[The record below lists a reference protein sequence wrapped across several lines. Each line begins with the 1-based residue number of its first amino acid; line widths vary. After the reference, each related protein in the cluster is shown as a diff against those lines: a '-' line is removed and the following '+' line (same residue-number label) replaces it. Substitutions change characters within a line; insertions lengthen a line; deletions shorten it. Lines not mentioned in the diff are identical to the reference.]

1 MKVQASM
8 LISFAAILFA
18 GCSKEHVAVERP
30 TPVEVQSVQPFNGN
44 DIKRFSAVVQPYEQV
59 DLSFRVGGYVDSIAQ
74 TAGVERKLRS
84 IQDGDHVGR
93 GVVLAK
99 LHSADYDARVQQA
112 RASVAE
118 AEATL
123 NKAQIDQKR
132 AANLMASQSLT
143 KPEMDSAN
151 SNLDASQARLD
162 SARGRLQES
171 LTSADD
177 TILRAPFA
185 ATVLKR
191 NIAPGSLAS
200 PGASAFVLADT
211 TVVKA
216 IFGVPDKL
224 IPKMKIGDTLA
235 LRADAFMNT
244 DLHGKVSR
252 ISASA
257 DPKSRVF
264 EVEVSIPNPKDQL
277 KVGMVTTL
285 KIEDATPELGAP
297 VIPIGALVSSAK
309 RPSAYAVFVTSQEN
323 NRTVA
328 RLVDVELGG
337 TLGNM
342 IIIKKGP
349 SIGTQ
354 VITTGAGLLRDGE
367 PVEVVPGSATI
378 LAEK

>member
-1 MKVQASM
+1 MKVQT
-8 LISFAAILFA
+8 AILFSFTTIFFA
-18 GCSKEHVAVERP
+18 GCSKEHVAAERP
-30 TPVEVQSVQPFNGN
+30 TPVEVQAVQFFTGN
-44 DIKRFSAVVQPYEQV
+44 DVKRFSAVVQPYEQV
-59 DLSFRVGGYVDSIAQ
+59 DLSFRVGGYVDNIAQ
-74 TAGVERKLRS
+74 TAGIERKLRS
-84 IQDGDHVGR
+84 IQDGDHVAR
-93 GVVLAK
+93 GVVLAR

-112 RASVAE
+112 KASVAE
-118 AEATL
+118 AEAAL
-123 NKAQIDQKR
+123 NKAQIDQR
-132 AANLMASQSLT
+132 RSANLMALQSLT

-151 SNLDASQARLD
+151 SNLEASQARLD

-171 LTSADD
+171 LTSAGD
-177 TILRAPFA
+177 TVLRAPFA

-200 PGASAFVLADT
+200 PGAPAFVLADT

-264 EVEVSIPNPKDQL
+264 EVEVSIPNPKDLL

-285 KIEDATPELGAP
+285 KIEDSTPELGSP
-297 VIPIGALVSSAK
+297 VIPISALVSSTK
-309 RPSAYAVFVTSQEN
+309 QPSAYAVFVTLSEN

-328 RLVDVELGG
+328 RLVDVEIGG

-342 IIIKKGP
+342 IVIKKGL

-367 PVEVVPGSATI
+367 PVEVVQGSATI

>member
-1 MKVQASM
+1 MKVQTAI
-8 LISFAAILFA
+8 LFSFATIFFA
-18 GCSKEHVAVERP
+18 GCSKEHVAAERP
-30 TPVEVQSVQPFNGN
+30 TPVEVQAVQFFTGN
-44 DIKRFSAVVQPYEQV
+44 DVKRFSAVVQPYEQV
-59 DLSFRVGGYVDSIAQ
+59 DLSFRVGGYVDNIAQ
-74 TAGVERKLRS
+74 TAGIERKLRS
-84 IQDGDHVGR
+84 IQDGDHVAR
-93 GVVLAK
+93 GVVLAR

-112 RASVAE
+112 KASVAE
-118 AEATL
+118 AEAAL
-123 NKAQIDQKR
+123 NKAQIDQR
-132 AANLMASQSLT
+132 RSANLMALQSLT

-151 SNLDASQARLD
+151 SNLEASQARLD

-171 LTSADD
+171 LTSAGD
-177 TILRAPFA
+177 TVLRAPFA

-200 PGASAFVLADT
+200 PGAPAFVLADT

-264 EVEVSIPNPKDQL
+264 EVEVSIPNPKDLL

-285 KIEDATPELGAP
+285 KIEDSTPELGSP
-297 VIPIGALVSSAK
+297 VIPISALVSSTK
-309 RPSAYAVFVTSQEN
+309 QPSAYAVFVTLSEN

-328 RLVDVELGG
+328 RLVDVEIGG

-342 IIIKKGP
+342 IVIKKGL

-367 PVEVVPGSATI
+367 PVEVVQGSATI

>member
-1 MKVQASM
+1 MKVQAAIF
-8 LISFAAILFA
+8 ISFTTIFFA
-18 GCSKEHVAVERP
+18 GCSKEHVATERP
-30 TPVEVQSVQPFNGN
+30 TPVEVQPVQPFAGN
-44 DIKRFSAVVQPYEQV
+44 DVKRFSAVVQPYEQV

-84 IQDGDHVGR
+84 IQDGDHVAR
-93 GVVLAK
+93 GVVLAR

-112 RASVAE
+112 KASVAE
-118 AEATL
+118 AEAAL

-132 AANLMASQSLT
+132 SANLMAMQSLT

-151 SNLDASQARLD
+151 SNLEASQARLD

-171 LTSADD
+171 LSSAGD
-177 TILRAPFA
+177 TVLRAPFA

-200 PGASAFVLADT
+200 PGAPAFVLADT

-224 IPKMKIGDTLA
+224 IPKMKIGDALA

-244 DLHGKVSR
+244 DLRGKVSR

-264 EVEVSIPNPKDQL
+264 EVEVSIPNPKEFL

-297 VIPIGALVSSAK
+297 VIPVGALVSSAK
-309 RPSAYAVFVTSQEN
+309 HPSAYAVFVTSQEN

-328 RLVDVELGG
+328 RLVDVELGA

-342 IIIKKGP
+342 IVIKKGP
-349 SIGTQ
+349 PIGTQ
-354 VITTGAGLLRDGE
+354 VITNGAGLLRDGE
-367 PVEVVPGSATI
+367 PVEVVPASATI

>member
-1 MKVQASM
+1 MKVHVAIIAVFTTT
-8 LISFAAILFA
+8 LIA
-18 GCSKEHVAVERP
+18 GCSKEKVAGERP
-30 TPVEVQSVQPFNGN
+30 TPVEVQTVQGFTGN
-44 DIKRFSAVVQPYEQV
+44 DVKRFSAVVQPYEQV

-74 TAGVERKLRS
+74 TAGVERKMRS
-84 IQDGDHVGR
+84 IQDGDHVAR
-93 GVVLAK
+93 GVILAR
-99 LHSADYDARVQQA
+99 LHSVDYDARVQQA
-112 RASVAE
+112 KASVAE
-118 AEATL
+118 AEAALT
-123 NKAQIDQKR
+123 KAQLDQKR

-151 SNLDASQARLD
+151 SSLDASRARLD

-171 LTSADD
+171 LTSAND
-177 TILRAPFA
+177 TVLRAPFA
-185 ATVLKR
+185 AIVLKR
-191 NIAPGSLAS
+191 NIAQGTLAS
-200 PGASAFVLADT
+200 PSAPAFVLADT

-257 DPKSRVF
+257 DAKSRVF

-277 KVGMVTTL
+277 KVGMIATL
-285 KIEDATPELGAP
+285 IIEEAVPAIGAP
-297 VIPIGALVSSAK
+297 VIPISALVSSSK
-309 RPSAYAVFVTSQEN
+309 QPSAYAVFVVSREN
-323 NRTVA
+323 NRAVA
-328 RLVDVELGG
+328 RLVEVELGG
-337 TLGNM
+337 TLGNA
-342 IIIKKGP
+342 IIVKKGP

-367 PVEVVPGSATI
+367 PVEVIQNQPAVM
-378 LAEK
+378 AEK

>member
-1 MKVQASM
+1 MKAQVVIVALFTTA
-8 LISFAAILFA
+8 LIA
-18 GCSKEHVAVERP
+18 GCSKEKVAGERP
-30 TPVEVQSVQPFNGN
+30 TPVEVQSVQSFAGN
-44 DIKRFSAVVQPYEQV
+44 DVKRFSAVIQPYEQV

-74 TAGVERKLRS
+74 TAGVEKRMRS
-84 IQDGDHVGR
+84 IQDGDHIAR
-93 GVVLAK
+93 GVVLAR
-99 LHSADYDARVQQA
+99 LHSMDYNARVQQA
-112 RASVAE
+112 KASIAE
-118 AEATL
+118 AEAAMT
-123 NKAQIDQKR
+123 KAQLDQRR

-151 SNLDASQARLD
+151 SNLDASRARLD

-171 LTSADD
+171 LTSAND
-177 TILRAPFA
+177 TVLRAPFA

-191 NIAPGSLAS
+191 NVAQGSLAS
-200 PGASAFVLADT
+200 PGVPAFVLADT

-224 IPKMKIGDTLA
+224 IPKMKIGDMLT

-244 DLHGKVSR
+244 DLRGKISR

-257 DPKSRVF
+257 DAKSRVF

-277 KVGMVTTL
+277 KVGMVATL
-285 KIEDATPELGAP
+285 MIEEAVPEIGAP
-297 VIPIGALVSSAK
+297 VIPISALVSSTK
-309 RPSAYAVFVTSQEN
+309 QPSAYAVFVVSREN
-323 NRTVA
+323 NRAVA
-328 RLVDVELGG
+328 RLVEVELGG

-342 IIIKKGP
+342 IIVKKGP

-367 PVEVVPGSATI
+367 PVEVIQNQPAVM
-378 LAEK
+378 AEK